1 MKRIVKRYIFDMQR
15 ENDNNDGKK
24 LEYISDLLMA
34 KIRPPVIVFPFHLP
48 FISRFFK
55 LFFRTKKIA
64 LDWSVTWI

>member
-48 FISRFFK
+48 FISRF
-55 LFFRTKKIA
+55 
-64 LDWSVTWI
+64 V